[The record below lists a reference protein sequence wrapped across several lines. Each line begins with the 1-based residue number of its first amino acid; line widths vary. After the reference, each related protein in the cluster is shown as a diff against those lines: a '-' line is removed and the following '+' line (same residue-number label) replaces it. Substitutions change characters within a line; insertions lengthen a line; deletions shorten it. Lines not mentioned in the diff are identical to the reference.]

1 MSDHEVGASWGDIYR
16 QSCIQF
22 ADLYGFAFHELVRA
36 MGSEEAATA
45 IAADAVMDIV
55 RQACER
61 AHELS
66 ISGHGA
72 KPASMVLQFEMG
84 LADGDDEQGHD
95 TEGEE

>member
-1 MSDHEVGASWGDIYR
+1 MSDHEVGATWGDIYR
-16 QSCIQF
+16 QSCVQF
-22 ADLYGFAFHELVRA
+22 ADLYGFAFRELVRA
-36 MGSEEAATA
+36 MGNEEAATA

-66 ISGHGA
+66 INGHGA

-84 LADGDDEQGHD
+84 LADPEDDDNH
-95 TEGEE
+95 EESVP